1 MVFNLRLRRFAASP
15 SAAFAATVDK
25 PARLALLASL
35 VALGLT
41 QPSPTYAQARNW
53 PSERPPRPI
62 QSRDVTFPP
71 YAFKTLA
78 NGLQVIA
85 VSHHEQPAVSLRLI
99 VRAGAAQDPENRP
112 GVAALATTLLDQG
125 TTTKSAEQ
133 IANAIDSVGG
143 AMGTGAGS
151 DLSFI
156 QAVVMKDSL
165 NFALDLVS
173 DVAQH
178 PAFAKEEIERQRQQA
193 LSGMRVSYDDPEF
206 LANLVFDRLV
216 YGFHPYGRPQAGTPE
231 TMAALTRDDLVAFH
245 QKWFG
250 ANNAI
255 LAIVGDVT
263 PDEAFAG
270 AERAFGGWTK
280 TTSEVP
286 KPIDPPPPTRR
297 VVVIDK
303 PGAVQTEIRVG
314 NLAIPRKNDD
324 FMAMDLASKVL
335 GGEGANRLH
344 RVLRSERGL
353 TYGASADFNALKQAG
368 DIVAQTNTR
377 SETTGETLRLMID
390 EVWKLLRDRVG
401 ERELSG
407 AQEYLTGSFPLTIE
421 TPSQIALQI
430 LNAVFFG
437 LNMNDL
443 QTYRERV
450 NAVTVDDVQRVARSY
465 LHPDKLTIV
474 LVGDASAFVKQLPGA
489 GFDKFEVI
497 RASELDLSTVDLRR
511 KSATGSGRQSAPR
524 EGGGGFQ
531 PSSYV
536 VPSMKDETSQPDAA
550 KALLDKAIAAKGGLA
565 KLRGIRTVRA
575 EGTMTTD
582 ADGKPVTF
590 PVVTSIEY
598 PDRYRVDA
606 DTPRGKLSQVYA
618 DGRYWI
624 QDGGG
629 THELPP
635 EARGPIQASV
645 QRDIVPVLLNAA
657 AGKLVVRE
665 VDPAADDAKVL
676 GAIEVSGG
684 GMTPLTLLI
693 NRDNGL
699 IEKARYLADP
709 DGRSEEAYSDYRNVH
724 GIQVPFHT
732 VVRRAGV
739 PPLERDVKTVRF
751 NVALPPGLF
760 TKQS

>member
-1 MVFNLRLRRFAASP
+1 MRVV
-15 SAAFAATVDK
+15 AAFLV
-25 PARLALLASL
+25 LALTHPVS
-35 VALGLT
+35 
-41 QPSPTYAQARNW
+41 TYAQAKNW

-62 QSRDVTFPP
+62 QARDVKFPP

-112 GVAALATTLLDQG
+112 GVASLATTLLDQG

-133 IANAIDSVGG
+133 IANAIDSIGG

-193 LSGMRVSYDDPEF
+193 LSGMRVSYEDPEF
-206 LANLVFDRLV
+206 LANIVFDRLV

-263 PDEAFAG
+263 PEEAFAG
-270 AERAFGGWTK
+270 AERAFGSWAR
-280 TTSEVP
+280 TTAEVP

-377 SETTGETLRLMID
+377 SQTTGETLRLMID

-401 ERELSG
+401 ERELAG

-421 TPSQIALQI
+421 TPSQIALQV

-450 NAVTVDDVQRVARSY
+450 NAVSVDDVQRVARSY
-465 LHPDKLTIV
+465 LHPDKLTVV
-474 LVGDASAFVKQLPGA
+474 LVGDASAFVKQLAGA
-489 GFDKFEVI
+489 GFDKYEVI
-497 RASELDLSTVDLRR
+497 PAAELDLSTADLRR
-511 KSATGSGRQSAPR
+511 KPAAAGPGRRSAVR
-524 EGGGGFQ
+524 EGGVL
-531 PSSYV
+531 PASHV
-536 VPSMKDETSQPDAA
+536 VPAAKDEMTQSDPA
-550 KALLDKAIAAKGGLA
+550 KTLLNKAIAAKGGLT
-565 KLRGIRTVRA
+565 KLRGIKTIRA
-575 EGTMTTD
+575 EGTMT
-582 ADGKPVTF
+582 ALSDGKPVAF

-606 DTPRGKLSQVYA
+606 ATPRGKVSQVYA

-624 QDGGG
+624 QDDKG
-629 THELPP
+629 TSELQP

-645 QRDIVPVLLNAA
+645 QRDIVPLLLNAA
-657 AGKLVVRE
+657 AGRLVVRE
-665 VDPAADDAKVL
+665 VDPAIDDAKVL
-676 GAIEVSGG
+676 AAIEVSGG
-684 GMTPLTLLI
+684 GMIPVTLLI

-699 IEKARYLADP
+699 IEKARYVVDSE
-709 DGRSEEAYSDYRNVH
+709 GRSEEAYSDYRNVD

-739 PPLERDVKTVRF
+739 MPLERDVKTVRF

-760 TKQS
+760 TKPS

>member
-1 MVFNLRLRRFAASP
+1 MVRLVAA
-15 SAAFAATVDK
+15 
-25 PARLALLASL
+25 L

-41 QPSPTYAQARNW
+41 LPASTYAQQKNW

-62 QSRDVTFPP
+62 ASREVKFPP

-99 VRAGAAQDPENRP
+99 VRAGAAQDPDNRP
-112 GVAALATTLLDQG
+112 GVASLAATLLDQG
-125 TTTKSAEQ
+125 TTTRSAEQ
-133 IANAIDSVGG
+133 IANAIDSIGG
-143 AMGTGAGS
+143 ALGTGAGS

-156 QAVVMKDSL
+156 QAIVMKDSL
-165 NFALDLVS
+165 SVGLDLVS

-178 PAFAKEEIERQRQQA
+178 PAFAQDEIERQRQQS

-206 LANLVFDRLV
+206 LANVVFDRLV

-231 TMAALTRDDLVAFH
+231 TLTALTRNDLVAFH
-245 QKWFG
+245 KKWFG

-263 PDEAFAG
+263 PEEAFAG
-270 AERAFGGWTK
+270 AERAFGGWVQATV
-280 TTSEVP
+280 EVV

-353 TYGASADFNALKQAG
+353 TYGASADFNALKQSG

-390 EVWKLLRDRVG
+390 EVSKLLRERVG
-401 ERELSG
+401 DRELQG

-450 NAVTVDDVQRVARSY
+450 DAVTVDDVQRVARSY

-497 RASELDLSTVDLRR
+497 PASELDLSSVDLRR
-511 KSATGSGRQSAPR
+511 KAVPAR
-524 EGGGGFQ
+524 GGFQ
-531 PSSYV
+531 PVSYMV
-536 VPSMKDETSQPDAA
+536 PDAA
-550 KALLDKAIAAKGGLA
+550 NTLLTKAIAAKGGLA
-565 KLRGIRTVRA
+565 KLQGIKTIRA
-575 EGTMTTD
+575 EGTIT
-582 ADGKPVTF
+582 AQSAGQPIAF
-590 PVVTSIEY
+590 SIVTSIEY
-598 PDRYRVDA
+598 PDRFRVEA
-606 DTPRGKLSQVYA
+606 DMPGGKVTQVYA

-624 QDGGG
+624 ADQDGVK
-629 THELPP
+629 ELPS
-635 EARGPIQASV
+635 EARGRIESLV
-645 QRDIVPVLLNAA
+645 KRDIMRVLVKAA
-657 AGKLVVRE
+657 AGTLVVRE
-665 VDPAADDAKVL
+665 VDSDDASL
-676 GAIEVSGG
+676 GALEFSGDG
-684 GMTPLTLLI
+684 LAPMILLI
-693 NRDNGL
+693 NRVNGL
-699 IEKARYLADP
+699 IEKARYVADP
-709 DGRSEEAYSDYRNVH
+709 EGRTEETYSDYRNVN

-732 VVRRAGV
+732 VVRRAGLT
-739 PPLERDVKTVRF
+739 PLTRDAKTVRF
-751 NVALPPGLF
+751 NVPLPAGLF
-760 TKQS
+760 TKPS